1 MNFAFTEEQEMF
13 YGMFT
18 GFVAKEVEPKAE
30 HIDDDE
36 AVPMSLLEKAAMQGF
51 LGALLP
57 EDYAGAAL
65 DPVSYILLLEE
76 ISKSCMS
83 LAMVLHVP
91 SARLARRCRCGRCGW
106 GQRIP
111 PKSELLGRQSAL

>member
-76 ISKSCMS
+76 IAKSCMS
-83 LAMVLHVP
+83 LAMVLHVHNSLSQP
-91 SARLARRCRCGRCGW
+91 LDPTLWQRRAEGAMAAGHGRG
-106 GQRIP
+106 
-111 PKSELLGRQSAL
+111 